1 MKTPKILPF
10 ASGTKDGGGSGF
22 ENLYHAIES
31 GILRAEMVG
40 VASNHLHGGV
50 RERADRL
57 KIPFY
62 FMGSDPTAD
71 DYQRI
76 AEDSQADFFPLSGL
90 LKKVKGLDLN
100 TVFNS
105 KTVFNIH
112 PGLLPTFGGFGMHGH
127 HVHEA
132 VFEAYQKKL
141 LTCSGL
147 TMHFVDEEFDHGPTF
162 LELKIFLS
170 GIQNP
175 EQLGSLVN
183 SYEHRYQPYITD
195 LVVNGQISW
204 DGQNPDS
211 LIVPADYQISQ
222 WA

>member
-1 MKTPKILPF
+1 MRKPKILPF

-22 ENLYHAIES
+22 EVLFHAIEA
-31 GILRAEMVG
+31 GKLNAEMVG
-40 VASNHLHGGV
+40 VVSNHAHGGV

-57 KIPFY
+57 GIPFY
-62 FMGSDPTAD
+62 FMASFEAE
-71 DYQRI
+71 DYQKI
-76 AEDSQADFFPLSGL
+76 ALESGANFFPLSGW
-90 LKKVKGLDLN
+90 LKKIKGLDLN
-100 TVFNS
+100 TIFNS

-112 PGLLPTFGGFGMHGH
+112 PGLLPTFGGFGMYGH

-132 VFEAYQKKL
+132 VFTAYQAGKL
-141 LTCSGL
+141 SCSGI

-162 LELKIFLS
+162 FQLKIFLS
-170 GIQNP
+170 GIKNP

-183 SYEHRYQPYITD
+183 SYEHRYQANITD

-204 DGQNPDS
+204 DGKNPNS